1 MTETTNRTRGEFL
14 FGLVFFVSVVIGV
27 WSTATDIHRW
37 LFDEDKIPVSGLVV
51 QGELEYV
58 NSEEVRKI
66 LAATPQTNNFF
77 KLDVNLLQKEVEKLP
92 WVYQSSVR
100 KRWPALLY
108 VYIVEQTPCALW
120 GDDRLL
126 SIRGTIFKAPRDRL
140 NKPLVQ
146 LSVRMTWQ

>member
-108 VYIVEQTPCALW
+108 VYIVEQTPVHY
-120 GDDRLL
+120 G
-126 SIRGTIFKAPRDRL
+126 G
-140 NKPLVQ
+140 
-146 LSVRMTWQ
+146 